1 MKPKSLL
8 LVVLLIITS
17 FSTATL
23 AAKSTDDIAPVSPF
37 DVNRYLGKWYE
48 IARLPNFFESGLDYI
63 TATYSLRPD
72 GKVSVLNQGIKKSG
86 QPSKITGTATIINAA
101 VPARLRVSFFLWFGS
116 DYLIFD
122 LDQTNYDYAM
132 VTSANRG
139 YLWILSRRPQMDDTL
154 YSTLVA
160 KAAAL
165 GFETAQLIKVKQ
177 PAN

>member
-1 MKPKSLL
+1 MLL
-8 LVVLLIITS
+8 GVILIIAS
-17 FSTATL
+17 FSTLAL
-23 AAKSTDDIAPVSPF
+23 AAKSTEDIAPVSPF

-48 IARLPNFFESGLDYI
+48 VARLPNNFEYGLDYV

-72 GKVSVLNQGIKKSG
+72 GKVAVLNQGIKQNGRPK
-86 QPSKITGTATIINAA
+86 KITGTATIIDAA
-101 VPARLRVSFFLWFGS
+101 VPARLSVSFFLWFGA

-132 VTSANRG
+132 ITSGNRG
-139 YLWILSRRPQMDDTL
+139 YLWILSRTPQMNDTL
-154 YSTLVA
+154 YSSLVA

-165 GFETAQLIKVKQ
+165 GFETTQLIKVKQ